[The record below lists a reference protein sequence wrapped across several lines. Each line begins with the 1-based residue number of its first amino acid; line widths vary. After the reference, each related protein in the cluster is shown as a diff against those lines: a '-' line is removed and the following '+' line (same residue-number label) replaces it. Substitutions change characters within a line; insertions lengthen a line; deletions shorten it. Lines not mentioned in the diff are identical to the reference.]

1 MSKKTKKTNEEDDD
15 GIFTEYFKYTK
26 ENREKYGEKMI
37 VLMQVGSF
45 YEIYAVKDQTSGFV
59 SESLIVEVGELCQL
73 TVIQKTISYGAN
85 GKIMMAGIPLQQLDK
100 YLNKLLE
107 CGFVVPLYLQDK
119 DGKKGNKRIPH
130 ELIQVYSP
138 GTILSYDTDTS
149 SQITNNMM
157 CIWIE
162 ICKSIKNVNSGCVS
176 KTKDTMVIGVSVI
189 NNFTGKSYLFE
200 YSVPFLMIPSTFDEL
215 ERCVSVF
222 LPSELLLLS
231 PFDEKT
237 IQKIKQFAR
246 ISSSSVHTFDT
257 RNVDDKKIINC
268 SSQKYIKEIISSLF
282 NPETYSLCSEFH
294 QNMLASQAFCFM
306 TNFIQEHNRELVR
319 KISIPDFNNSSDNVI
334 LANHTLMQL
343 NIIDDQSID
352 GKNSG
357 QFSSVLSLL
366 NKCCSAMGKRKFRHQ
381 LTSPSFNE
389 EWLNGE
395 YHMISSMLSENN
407 YCLITP
413 FRKQI
418 RQIYDIEKICRQLV
432 VRKIYPSSVA
442 NLYKSIEIVEQL
454 NTCLFEL
461 PEISNYLCD
470 DFLEE
475 TEDGNVYMKKSCDSV
490 ISFLNQYFYIDLCS
504 VISSTTTFDVNIIKP
519 GFSDELDEK
528 IRLLNNANEVFG
540 KLHEFLNGVV
550 QKQEKSSE
558 SEYVKI
564 PDKSTRSLQITTKRS
579 EILKKIISTR
589 AVSGEQLSDPIKIML
604 SGTESV
610 SFSMNDIKFTKI
622 SSSSTIMNIS
632 FPLLDKTC
640 SDITELH
647 DKIDK
652 LIAKV
657 YLEIL
662 KKLEDTFF
670 ETIENIASYVSKI
683 DVLQA
688 KVFSAKEYNY
698 CRPEIVTESSKSF
711 VDSVDLR
718 HCLIEHL
725 QQNELY
731 VPNDISLGSD
741 NKDNVDGLMLY
752 GTNAVGKTSLIR
764 ALGVSII
771 MAQSGM
777 FVPCSQFRY
786 KPYTAIYSRILAN
799 DNLFKGLSTFAVEMS
814 ELRIILKMADQN
826 SLILGDELCSG
837 TETESAL
844 SIFIAGLMELHNK
857 KSSFIFATH
866 FHEIVDYEEIVGMK
880 NLKMKHLSVIYDR
893 ENECLI
899 YDRKLKDGSGPK
911 TYGLEV
917 CKSLYLGDDFL
928 EKAYAIRNKY
938 YPETK
943 GMLSD
948 SPSRYNSGKIRGVCE
963 KCKNKPAQETHHMQ
977 EQKHANDNG
986 FIGSFH
992 KNHVANL
999 LSLCQDCHK
1008 AEHHSDEPS
1017 IKKRTKTT
1025 KGFVLTEG
1033 GAVGSL

>member
-1 MSKKTKKTNEEDDD
+1 MSKKTKKTNEEDE
-15 GIFTEYFKYTK
+15 GIFAEYFKYTK
-26 ENREKYGEKMI
+26 ENREKYGEKMM

-45 YEIYAVKDQTSGFV
+45 YEIYAVKDITTGVV
-59 SESLIVEVGELCQL
+59 SESLIIEVGEICQL
-73 TVIQKTISYGAN
+73 TVIQKTINYGEN

-107 CGFVVPLYLQDK
+107 CGFVVPLYGQDK

-130 ELIQVYSP
+130 ELLQVYSP

-149 SQITNNMM
+149 NQITNNMM
-157 CIWIE
+157 CVWIE
-162 ICKSIKNVNSGCVS
+162 ICKSIKNTNSGCIS
-176 KTKDTMVIGVSVI
+176 KMKDTMVIGVSVI

-215 ERCVSVF
+215 ERCVSIF
-222 LPSELLLLS
+222 LPSEILLIT
-231 PFDEKT
+231 PFDEKS

-246 ISSSSVHTFDT
+246 ISASSVHAFDT
-257 RNVDDKKIINC
+257 RNVDDKKIANC
-268 SSQKYIKEIISSLF
+268 SNQKYIKEIISSLF

-319 KISIPDFNNSSDNVI
+319 KISIPEFNNSSDNVV

-357 QFSSVLSLL
+357 QYSSVLSLL
-366 NKCCSAMGKRKFRHQ
+366 NKCCCAMGKRKFRHQ
-381 LTSPSFNE
+381 LTSPTFDE
-389 EWLNGE
+389 DWLNRE
-395 YHMISSMLSENN
+395 YNMISAMLSENN
-407 YCLITP
+407 YCLVAP

-432 VRKIYPSSVA
+432 VRKLYPSSVS
-442 NLYKSIEIVEQL
+442 NLYKSIRIVEQL

-461 PEISNYLCD
+461 PDISNYLCD
-470 DFLEE
+470 DFIDEGA
-475 TEDGNVYMKKSCDSV
+475 DGNQYVNKSCHSV
-490 ISFLNQYFYIDLCS
+490 LSFLDTYFFIDKCAS
-504 VISSTTTFDVNIIKP
+504 VSSTTTFDVNIIKP
-519 GFSDELDEK
+519 GVSNELDE
-528 IRLLNNANEVFG
+528 IVSRLNCADNIFSG
-540 KLHEFLNGVV
+540 LHEFLNGII
-550 QKQEKSSE
+550 QKQEKSTDT
-558 SEYVKI
+558 EYVKI
-564 PDKSTRSLQITTKRS
+564 PDKTMRCLQITTKRS
-579 EILKKIISTR
+579 DILKKIMSSGMVNGEKISKKTE
-589 AVSGEQLSDPIKIML
+589 VGND
-604 SGTESV
+604 GTKV
-610 SFSMNDIKFTKI
+610 ASFSIDEIKFTKT
-622 SSSSTIMNIS
+622 SSSSTTLNIS

-640 SDITELH
+640 NDIAELNEKL
-647 DKIDK
+647 DKVIT
-652 LIAKV
+652 KV
-657 YLEIL
+657 YLEVL

-670 ETIENIASYVSKI
+670 DTIENIASYVSKV

-698 CRPEIVTESSKSF
+698 CRPEIIADSSKSF
-711 VDSVDLR
+711 VETVDLR

-731 VPNDISLGSD
+731 VPNDVSLGASD
-741 NKDNVDGLMLY
+741 EVDGLMLY

-764 ALGVSII
+764 ALGVSIV

-777 FVPCSQFRY
+777 FVPCSSFRY

-844 SIFIAGLMELHNK
+844 SIFIAGLMELHAKN
-857 KSSFIFATH
+857 SSFIFATH
-866 FHEIVDYEEIVGMK
+866 FHEIVDYEEIVRMK
-880 NLKMKHLSVIYDR
+880 KLKMKHLSVIYDR

-943 GMLSD
+943 GILSD
-948 SPSRYNSGKIRGVCE
+948 SPSRYNTNKIRGICE
-963 KCKNKPAQETHHMQ
+963 KCKSKPAEEIHHMQ
-977 EQKHANDNG
+977 HQKDANDDG

-992 KNHVANL
+992 KNHPANL
-999 LSLCQDCHK
+999 LSLCNDCHK
-1008 AEHHSDEPS
+1008 NEHHSDEPA

-1025 KGFVLTEG
+1025 NGFILN
-1033 GAVGSL
+1033 